1 MVSFGDADL
10 QVLCVYVAVLAVIG
24 AIGNAMIL
32 VVYSK
37 RKDRRPTNVFIRALA
52 GLDLCVCIVV
62 MPYSIVYEYHL
73 VTSEFA
79 CKLCELTRHFNVSM
93 SNLTLVAVAAER
105 YVAICKPTFTVTARH
120 VQKVLLVMVIFS
132 VIFSI
137 PSSFIFAVVSDH
149 KTVSGD
155 NIAQFNSTNSTLYA
169 YCMFTSSILGP
180 TATLAYQGFQ
190 MVIWFGCIV
199 TIIVLYIFVYRVV
212 WKRDKARN
220 SARIRPAVWAT
231 SRANVPVGSTNQK
244 ATQMPDETR
253 IVRVPSQG
261 SSKGSRHDTA
271 NARTNMLTVEASQI
285 SEVSQ
290 SLELSAVTS
299 RMPTSLILTKKTDN
313 RINAHRKT
321 GTMLFLC
328 TVVYIVT
335 WMPFWLDIFGA
346 SNSLT
351 FRHMFFISNATNP
364 IIYGIVNKQVRKAMV
379 NIICRQKPNVM

>member
-1 MVSFGDADL
+1 
-10 QVLCVYVAVLAVIG
+10 
-24 AIGNAMIL
+24 
-32 VVYSK
+32 
-37 RKDRRPTNVFIRALA
+37 
-52 GLDLCVCIVV
+52 
-62 MPYSIVYEYHL
+62 
-73 VTSEFA
+73 
-79 CKLCELTRHFNVSM
+79 M

-132 VIFSI
+132 IFFSI
-137 PSSFIFAVVSDH
+137 PSSFIFAVVH
-149 KTVSGD
+149 EQGIVSWR
-155 NIAQFNSTNSTLYA
+155 NTTQFNFTNSLPYA
-169 YCMFTSSILGP
+169 YCMFTSTILGP
-180 TATLAYQGFQ
+180 VPTLAYQVFQ
-190 MVIWFGCIV
+190 VVIWFGCMI

-231 SRANVPVGSTNQK
+231 PCANAPVGSDDEK
-244 ATQMPDETR
+244 ATRRPDVR
-253 IVRVPSQG
+253 KIVRVPSQG
-261 SSKGSRHDTA
+261 RAHGTTD
-271 NARTNMLTVEASQI
+271 ARTNMPAVEASQI

-290 SLELSAVTS
+290 SLDPSVTTS
-299 RMPTSLILTKKTDN
+299 RMPTSLVLTKKTDN

-379 NIICRQKPNVM
+379 SIICRQKPNVM